1 MSESIRMFDEFNNIL
16 QKTYGKQAS
25 KDTYNRFVV
34 YCNNGIMIDGVKPIF
49 NPLNLYAFGLGITSS
64 EADKIRF
71 NKWKNEEE

>member
-1 MSESIRMFDEFNNIL
+1 MSESIRMFDEFNKIL

-34 YCNNGIMIDGVKPIF
+34 YCSNGIMIDGVKPIF
-49 NPLNLYAFGLGITSS
+49 NPFNLFAYGMGITSD

-71 NKWKNEEE
+71 NKLKNEEK